1 MTGRSFLKMHGLG
14 NDFVVIDARREP
26 FSPTAAQAQRIADRH
41 RGVGFDQLILIEPPR
56 RREAAA
62 FLRFLNSDGS
72 ESGACGNGTRC
83 LAWLLMT
90 EAETDKITLEA
101 RGGLLPCELLDDGRV
116 RVDMG
121 EARTNWKEIPLAEK
135 RDTLHLE
142 IAAGPLKDPVGV
154 SMGNP
159 HAVFF
164 VEDAEEIDLDS
175 LGPGL
180 EHHSLFPERAN
191 IGVASLIG
199 KNALRL
205 RVWERGAGITL
216 ACGSGACAA
225 AVAACRRGLT
235 GRKVAITVDGSLDEE
250 TGEDLEIEWRKSDG
264 HVLMTGP
271 YALGFQGLLAP
282 SLLGEL
288 E

>member
-1 MTGRSFLKMHGLG
+1 MTDRSFLKMHGLG
-14 NDFVVIDARREP
+14 NDFVIIDARREP

-56 RREAAA
+56 SREAAA

-83 LAWLLMT
+83 LGWLLMT
-90 EAETDKITLEA
+90 EAGTDKITLES
-101 RGGLLPCELLDDGRV
+101 RGGLLPCELLADGRV

-121 EARTNWKEIPLAEK
+121 EARLDWKDVPLAEE
-135 RDTLHLE
+135 RDTLHLGIE
-142 IAAGPLKDPVGV
+142 AGELKDPVGL

-159 HAVFF
+159 HAVFL
-164 VEDAEEIDLDS
+164 VEDAEEVDLES
-175 LGPGL
+175 LGPEL

-199 KNALRL
+199 KDALRL

-235 GRKVAITVDGSLDEE
+235 NRKVAITVDGSLDEE

>member
-14 NDFVVIDARREP
+14 NDFVIIDAREEP
-26 FSPTAAQAQRIADRH
+26 FRPSPAQAQRIADRH
-41 RGVGFDQLILIEPPR
+41 RGVGFDQLILIERAPSGD
-56 RREAAA
+56 AAA
-62 FLRFLNSDGS
+62 FARFLNSDGS

-83 LAWLLMT
+83 LGWLLMT
-90 EAETDKITLEA
+90 EAGTDKTTLEA
-101 RGGLLPCELLDDGRV
+101 RGGLLPCELLADGRV

-121 EARTNWKEIPLAEK
+121 EARLDWKDVPLAEM
-135 RDTLHLE
+135 RDTLHLGIE
-142 IAAGPLKDPVGV
+142 AGELKDPVGL

-164 VEDAEEIDLDS
+164 VEDAEEVDLES
-175 LGPGL
+175 LGPEL

-199 KNALRL
+199 KDALRL

-235 GRKVAITVDGSLDEE
+235 NRKVTITVDGSLDEE